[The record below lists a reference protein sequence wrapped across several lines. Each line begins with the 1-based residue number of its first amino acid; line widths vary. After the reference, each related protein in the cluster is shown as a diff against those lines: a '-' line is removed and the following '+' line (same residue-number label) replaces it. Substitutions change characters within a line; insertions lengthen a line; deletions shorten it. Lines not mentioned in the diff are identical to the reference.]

1 MPANSAQMRGVYT
14 IPVTPFDDHG
24 DVDEDSLR
32 NCVQFCVDAGAH
44 GVVAPVN
51 ASEAPLLSEQ
61 ERLRVAN
68 IVVETVNRRVPVVI
82 GVSAPTTRLSQL
94 FAQHA
99 HDIGADAVM
108 AMPPYAKKASTDE
121 LLEYFGVVVGAAR
134 RPVFI
139 QNWSGPVGTPMTAAF
154 MARLIEEIDGVEY
167 IKEETL
173 PAGHVMSEMLRLVGP
188 RLKGIMGGM
197 AGRFMLDEFAR
208 GACGTMPACESTDV
222 HVAIWNAL
230 ESGDTTRA
238 RALHNRLIPLL
249 NIEWM
254 YGPAIYK
261 EVLRRRGVIQSAKL
275 RGPGAV
281 ELDAADHRELD
292 AILAD
297 VSELFTTAQLVSGDG
312 VAARSRA

>member
-1 MPANSAQMRGVYT
+1 MPADTAQMRGVFT
-14 IPVTPFDDHG
+14 IPVTPFDDDG
-24 DVDEDSLR
+24 DIHEDSLR
-32 NCVQFCVDAGAH
+32 RCVQFCVDAGAH

-51 ASEAPLLSEQ
+51 ASEAPLLLEQ
-61 ERLRVAN
+61 ERLRVAR
-68 IVVETVNRRVPVVI
+68 IVVETVDHRVPVVV
-82 GVSAPTTRLSQL
+82 GVSAATTRLSQM

-99 HDIGADAVM
+99 REIGADAVM
-108 AMPPYAKKASTDE
+108 AMPPYARKPSGDE
-121 LLEYFGVVVGAAR
+121 LLEYFRVVAASAHL
-134 RPVFI
+134 PVFV
-139 QNWSGPVGTPMTAAF
+139 QNYSGPAGTPMAAAF
-154 MARLIEEIDGVEY
+154 MARLIQEIDGAEY

-173 PAGHVMSEMLRLVGP
+173 PAGHVMSETFQLAGP

-208 GACGTMPACESTDV
+208 GACGTMPACEVTDV
-222 HVAIWNAL
+222 HVAIWDAL
-230 ESGDTTRA
+230 DSGDLARA

-254 YGPAIYK
+254 YGPAMYK
-261 EVLRRRGVIQSAKL
+261 EVLRRRGVIDSAKV

-297 VSELFTTAQLVSGDG
+297 VSQLFTAAPLASGNG
-312 VAARSRA
+312 VAAGKA

>member
-1 MPANSAQMRGVYT
+1 MRGVFT
-14 IPVTPFDDHG
+14 IPVTPFDDRG
-24 DVDEDSLR
+24 DVDEAALR
-32 NCVQFCVDAGAH
+32 RCVQFCVDAGAH

-61 ERLRVAN
+61 ERLRVAS
-68 IVVETVNRRVPVVI
+68 IVVETVNHRVPVVV
-82 GVSAPTTRLSQL
+82 GVSAATTRLSRV
-94 FAQHA
+94 FAEHA
-99 HDIGADAVM
+99 RDSGADAVI
-108 AMPPYAKKASTDE
+108 AMPPYARKATTDE
-121 LLEYFGVVVGAAR
+121 LVDYFRAVAVAAR
-134 RPVFI
+134 LPVFV
-139 QNWSGPVGTPMTAAF
+139 QNWAGPVGTPMTPAL
-154 MARLIEEIDGVEY
+154 MARLIQDIDGVEY

-173 PAGHVMSEMLRLVGP
+173 PAGHVMSETFELAGP

-197 AGRFMLDEFAR
+197 AGRYMLDEFAR
-208 GACGTMPACESTDV
+208 GACGTMPACEVTDV

-230 ESGDTTRA
+230 DSGDLARA

-261 EVLRRRGVIQSAKL
+261 EVLRRRGVIEHATL
-275 RGPGAV
+275 RGPGAL

-297 VSELFTTAQLVSGDG
+297 VSQLFTAAPLVSGNL
-312 VAARSRA
+312 VPTASNA

>member
-1 MPANSAQMRGVYT
+1 MPADAQMRGVFT

-24 DVDEDSLR
+24 EVDEDSLR
-32 NCVQFCVDAGAH
+32 RCIQFCVDAGAH

-61 ERLRVAN
+61 ERLRVAS
-68 IVVETVNRRVPVVI
+68 IVVETVDHRVPVVV
-82 GVSAPTTRLSQL
+82 GVSAATTRLSQM

-99 HDIGADAVM
+99 REIGADAVI
-108 AMPPYAKKASTDE
+108 AMPPYARKATTDE
-121 LLEYFGVVVGAAR
+121 LLDYFGLVVASAKL
-134 RPVFI
+134 PVFV
-139 QNWSGPVGTPMTAAF
+139 QNYSGPAGTPMTAAF
-154 MARLIEEIDGVEY
+154 MARLVQEIDGVEY

-173 PAGHVMSEMLRLVGP
+173 PAGHVMSETSRLAGP

-197 AGRFMLDEFAR
+197 AGRFMLDEFTR

-230 ESGDTTRA
+230 DSGDISRA

-261 EVLRRRGVIQSAKL
+261 EVLRRRRIIKSARL

-281 ELDAADHRELD
+281 ELDAADQRELD
-292 AILAD
+292 EILAD
-297 VSELFTTAQLVSGDG
+297 VSELFTAAPLVSGNG
-312 VAARSRA
+312 IAAASKA